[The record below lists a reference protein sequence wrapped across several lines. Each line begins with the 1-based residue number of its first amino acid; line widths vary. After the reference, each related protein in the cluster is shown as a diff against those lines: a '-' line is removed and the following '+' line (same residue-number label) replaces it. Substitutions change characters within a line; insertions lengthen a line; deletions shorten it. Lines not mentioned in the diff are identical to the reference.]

1 MIQVQHNKEKKL
13 KKKVEAENEDEE
25 VEEEEEKDDD
35 EKPKKI
41 LIRAYPSTFSKTI
54 SRLSEAQRQWV
65 KSAGFGAL
73 LHFTLGEELPH
84 KTIVNCLWWFEHNK
98 CEFGLFPNR
107 NLKITE
113 DDVFDIIGLPQ
124 GKLDVKLEDSK
135 DKIQSWGKQFKER
148 QPSRITEKMLREKIA
163 ESRDADEHF
172 KQNFMILMANLF
184 IRTDKTSFVCPK
196 ILRFSGNFDNA
207 RDYNWCK
214 LVIQNLKEAHEQWW
228 NDPKT
233 QYYTGCFVFLL
244 VRHIETFDT
253 LFYYICITSAIV
265 SYDFLFCL

>member
-13 KKKVEAENEDEE
+13 KKKVEEENEDEE

-124 GKLDVKLEDSK
+124 GNMDVKLEDSK
-135 DKIQSWGKQFKER
+135 
-148 QPSRITEKMLREKIA
+148 A
-163 ESRDADEHF
+163 
-172 KQNFMILMANLF
+172 
-184 IRTDKTSFVCPK
+184 
-196 ILRFSGNFDNA
+196 
-207 RDYNWCK
+207 
-214 LVIQNLKEAHEQWW
+214 
-228 NDPKT
+228 
-233 QYYTGCFVFLL
+233 
-244 VRHIETFDT
+244 
-253 LFYYICITSAIV
+253 V
-265 SYDFLFCL
+265 SYTHLTLPTKRIV